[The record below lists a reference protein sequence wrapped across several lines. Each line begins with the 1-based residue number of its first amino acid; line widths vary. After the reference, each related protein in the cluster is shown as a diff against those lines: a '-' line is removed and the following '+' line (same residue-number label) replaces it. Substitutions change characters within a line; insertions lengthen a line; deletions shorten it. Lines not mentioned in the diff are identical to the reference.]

1 MGSLAATTGRILSI
15 AVHVGPVP
23 EIQGSR
29 PNETEHVFGIAADG
43 LEQPE
48 IQALRQFLTLMSDF
62 DSESDEIVGH
72 NVFSF
77 RSPLHP
83 SALPRQQHCGR
94 AICESKR
101 I

>member
-1 MGSLAATTGRILSI
+1 
-15 AVHVGPVP
+15 VP

-72 NVFSF
+72 NVLAFD
-77 RSPLHP
+77 
-83 SALPRQQHCGR
+83 LPFILQRCLVNSIAGAPFVNLSEYNPR
-94 AICESKR
+94 GVFDTMLRWWLGSR
-101 I
+101 NR